1 MCPQTTLHATIQN
14 NSSLC
19 PIYRVIVFTG
29 GGGGGGGLEL
39 LVFQRRDC
47 LHLVINYMYN
57 MLVDPKIEL
66 ANIC

>member
-29 GGGGGGGLEL
+29 GGGGGGLEL
-39 LVFQRRDC
+39 LVFQIRDC
-47 LHLVINYMYN
+47 LHLVINYN